1 MSAALELR
9 DVSVRFG
16 TFNAVDGVSLSVHA
30 GEVVGLIG
38 PNGAGKTVTFNV
50 VTGLQPATRGRVL
63 LNGVDVTN
71 QPAHVRTHLGLAR
84 TFQVV
89 QLFQGM
95 SVLENLM
102 VAAHKHTSAGVVTD
116 ALRLPGR
123 RRSLAVARERARAVL
138 AFLHLEHLADVEVGK
153 LPVGQARIV
162 ELARALCLTP
172 KVLLLDEP
180 ASGLDPQETADFVA
194 LLARV
199 RSVLGCAML
208 LVEHDMGVVM
218 PLCDHVVVMD
228 FGRVLAAGTPL
239 EVRDHPDVRAA
250 YLGEEVVA

>member
-9 DVSVRFG
+9 DIGVRFG
-16 TFNAVDGVSLSVHA
+16 SFDAVDGVSLTVNA

-50 VTGLQPATRGRVL
+50 VTGLQPATRGKVL
-63 LNGVDVTN
+63 LNGLDVTG
-71 QPAHVRTHLGLAR
+71 QPAHVRTAMGLAR

-89 QLFQGM
+89 QLFGGM
-95 SVLENLM
+95 TVLENLM
-102 VAAHKHTSAGVVTD
+102 VAAHRHTRSGVVAD

-123 RRSLAVARERARAVL
+123 SRALAIARERARAVL
-138 AFLHLEHLADVEVGK
+138 SFLDLTALSDVEVTT
-153 LPVGQARIV
+153 LPVGQARLV

-180 ASGLDPQETADFVA
+180 ASGLDPAETADFVA
-194 LLARV
+194 LLAHV
-199 RSVLGCAML
+199 RSTVGCAML

-228 FGRVLAAGTPL
+228 FGKVLAAGPPMT
-239 EVRDHPDVRAA
+239 VRDDAAVRTA
-250 YLGEEVVA
+250 YLGAPA

>member
-9 DVSVRFG
+9 DVGVRFG
-16 TFNAVDGVSLSVHA
+16 SLDAVDGVSLSVHA

-50 VTGLQPATRGRVL
+50 VTGLQPATRGQVL
-63 LNGVDVTN
+63 LGGVDVTR
-71 QPAHVRTHLGLAR
+71 QPAHVRTSLGLAR

-89 QLFQGM
+89 QLFSGM
-95 SVLENLM
+95 TVLENLM
-102 VAAHKHTSAGVVTD
+102 VAAHRHTSAGVVTD

-123 RRSLAVARERARAVL
+123 RRALRVAQERARAVL
-138 AFLHLEHLADVEVGK
+138 AFLQLEALADLEVTT
-153 LPVGQARIV
+153 LPVGQARLV

-180 ASGLDPQETADFVA
+180 ASGLDPAETADFVA
-194 LLARV
+194 LLAHV
-199 RSVLGCAML
+199 RATLGCAML

-228 FGRVLAAGTPL
+228 FGKVLA
-239 EVRDHPDVRAA
+239 
-250 YLGEEVVA
+250 